1 MHLYVLKNFSLVT
14 GLEAAIDG
22 PWGTSVLPDLASGSQ
37 KVTAGLVDNEGF
49 PQPKVEK
56 TVFQGFGDESIS
68 SGWRYYFLSCDKPSR
83 I

>member
-1 MHLYVLKNFSLVT
+1 MCIYMFLKTSLVT

-22 PWGTSVLPDLASGSQ
+22 PWGTSVPPDLASRSR
-37 KVTAGLVDNEGF
+37 KVTAGSVDNEGF

-56 TVFQGFGDESIS
+56 AVSQGFGDESVS
-68 SGWRYYFLSCDKPSR
+68 SGWRYCFLRCDNPLR

>member
-22 PWGTSVLPDLASGSQ
+22 PWGTSVPPDLASRSR
-37 KVTAGLVDNEGF
+37 KVTAGSVDNEGF
-49 PQPKVEK
+49 PHPKVEK
-56 TVFQGFGDESIS
+56 AVSQGFGDENVS
-68 SGWRYYFLSCDKPSR
+68 SGWRYCFLRCDNPLR

>member
-22 PWGTSVLPDLASGSQ
+22 PWGPSVLPDLASRSQ

-49 PQPKVEK
+49 PQSKVEK
-56 TVFQGFGDESIS
+56 AVFQGFGDESVS
-68 SGWRYYFLSCDKPSR
+68 SG
-83 I
+83 